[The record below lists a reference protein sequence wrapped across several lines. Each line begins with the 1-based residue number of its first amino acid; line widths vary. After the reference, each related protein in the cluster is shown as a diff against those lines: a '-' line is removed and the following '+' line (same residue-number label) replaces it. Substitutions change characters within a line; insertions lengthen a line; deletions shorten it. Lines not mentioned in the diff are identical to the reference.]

1 MYRIPSTLNGDLD
14 YTQSLIDQFKTG
26 EIQAGQLKSNRVPMG
41 IYEQR
46 KNQHYMLRLRCA
58 GGLVTP
64 EQLAKIA
71 FVGHQLSTSHLH
83 VTTRQEIQIHNVDIE
98 DAIPAL
104 KKLEKV
110 GISSAGGGGN
120 TVRNMMVDDR
130 SGLTADEEF
139 DVYPYVEEL
148 TSRLIAEKDSFT
160 MPRKYKVAIDTSV
173 ATANYSYIADL
184 GLQAR
189 IKDGQRGFRVLIAG
203 SAASNAHTGWEVFD
217 FLPEKDLYRA
227 AKALKNWFHK
237 YGNRRNRHKARMRYV
252 FYKYGTEEAK
262 RLYLEE
268 FEELKKDGS
277 IDFEASALP
286 LEHHKPSF
294 SPLGEKEVK
303 SEERRVKNSNPL
315 GVPADL
321 QSDGK
326 QGTSKNE
333 IIDVEAFETW
343 KRRYAH
349 KQTNAEGLKENLWYA
364 YIPLRHGNNSTDFFA
379 EVAEY
384 LGNYGNDVIRFT
396 KKEQIQVRN
405 IPEEYLTNIYA
416 FFKKLGVYQIDYP
429 VVVTNLTCCT
439 GADTCRLGICLPKG
453 AIDGIAKQLLDS
465 DLNLDAIPDFELRM
479 NGCTNICALATWG
492 DLGFSGRVGR
502 VGDDPYPA
510 YTIWLP
516 VKGKHEIDLQQG
528 YIAAKKIPAFVEDYL
543 RDVIAEQANYA
554 DYYEYVAKRGVN
566 IVKDLIA
573 KYKEVAP
580 YSEKPDTF
588 FDFGDDEKF
597 SLIKYGK
604 AECSAG
610 LFDIIE
616 IDQDTIR
623 EKRKEVEQLLENTPQ
638 GVPADLQ
645 SAGKQAI
652 SGGSK
657 VPADLK
663 SDGKQGTSKIE
674 KLLHDIVFSEN
685 RMLLVTR
692 GLDPRTDEDVYQG
705 FEKEFIAAGIIPQK
719 FKVLTEKARNNESLI
734 SEKPLI
740 DELADLLNDLYQN
753 MDDSLQ
759 FKLPAAQS
767 PTDNTDNTDSKEK
780 SAESA
785 KSARPKNGSEKEEK
799 SVSSVKSVGQKTG
812 SEKEEKSVSSV
823 KSVGQKNTSEKE
835 QKSVSSVKSARQK
848 NTSEKE
854 QKSSA
859 GEPEAISPDVK
870 KDFRGVMCP
879 MNFVKTKIALTPMQS
894 GQILE
899 ILLDDGAPIE
909 NVPGSVKNE
918 GHTILSTEKVE
929 NYWKVLIKKK

>member
-14 YTQSLIDQFKTG
+14 YTQSLIDQFKAG

-277 IDFEASALP
+277 IDFEAPALP
-286 LEHHKPSF
+286 LEHHKPNF
-294 SPLGEKEVK
+294 
-303 SEERRVKNSNPL
+303 
-315 GVPADL
+315 PALKAPTD
-321 QSDGK
+321 
-326 QGTSKNE
+326 
-333 IIDVEAFETW
+333 FETW

-453 AIDGIAKQLLDS
+453 AIDGIAKQLLNS

-510 YTIWLP
+510 YTVWLP
-516 VKGKHEIDLQQG
+516 TKGKHEIDLQQG

-566 IVKDLIA
+566 IVKELIA
-573 KYKEVAP
+573 KYKEIAP
-580 YSEKPDTF
+580 YSEEPDTF

-623 EKRKEVEQLLENTPQ
+623 EKRKEVEQLLSE
-638 GVPADLQ
+638 
-645 SAGKQAI
+645 GKQDTA
-652 SGGSK
+652 
-657 VPADLK
+657 
-663 SDGKQGTSKIE
+663 KIE

-692 GLDPRTDEDVYQG
+692 GLDPRTDDDVYNG

-719 FKVLTEKARNNESLI
+719 FKILTNKARSNESLI
-734 SEKPLI
+734 AEKPLI

-759 FKLPAAQS
+759 FKLPAVQS
-767 PTDNTDNTDSKEK
+767 PTDNTDSKGK
-780 SAESA
+780 SAESN
-785 KSARPKNGSEKEEK
+785 SKEEK
-799 SVSSVKSVGQKTG
+799 SAGQKNR
-812 SEKEEKSVSSV
+812 SEKED
-823 KSVGQKNTSEKE
+823 
-835 QKSVSSVKSARQK
+835 KSVSSVKSAGQK
-848 NTSEKE
+848 NTNENE

-859 GEPEAISPDVK
+859 GEPGATSPDVK

>member
-14 YTQSLIDQFKTG
+14 YTQSLIDQFKAG
-26 EIQAGQLKSNRVPMG
+26 KIQAGQLKSNRVPMG

-130 SGLTADEEF
+130 SGLTSDEEF

-173 ATANYSYIADL
+173 ETANYSYIADL

-217 FLPEKDLYRA
+217 FLPEVDLYRA

-252 FYKYGTEEAK
+252 FYKYGSEEAK

-268 FEELKKDGS
+268 FESLKKDGS
-277 IDFEASALP
+277 MDFYAPALP
-286 LEHHKPSF
+286 LEHHKPAF
-294 SPLGEKEVK
+294 APLTEVK
-303 SEERRVKNSNPL
+303 SEERRVKNSNVEEDFL
-315 GVPADL
+315 
-321 QSDGK
+321 
-326 QGTSKNE
+326 
-333 IIDVEAFETW
+333 DVEAFNIW
-343 KRRYAH
+343 KQRYAH

-364 YIPLRHGNNSTDFFA
+364 YIPLKHGNNSTDFFA

-405 IPEEYLTNIYA
+405 IPEEYLPNIYA
-416 FFKKLGVYQIDYP
+416 FFKKLGIYQVDYP

-453 AIDGIAKQLLDS
+453 AIDGIAKQLLAS

-510 YTIWLP
+510 YTVWLP
-516 VKGKHEIDLQQG
+516 AKGKHEIDLQQG
-528 YIAAKKIPAFVEDYL
+528 YIAAKKVPAFVEDYL

-554 DYYEYVAKRGVN
+554 DYYDYVAKRGVN
-566 IVKDLIA
+566 TVKELLA

-580 YSEKPDTF
+580 FSEEPDTF
-588 FDFGDDEKF
+588 YDFGDDEKF

-623 EKRKEVEQLLENTPQ
+623 EKRAEVDKLLAESSHT
-638 GVPADLQ
+638 DLTDLTD
-645 SAGKQAI
+645 
-652 SGGSK
+652 GSDEK
-657 VPADLK
+657 A
-663 SDGKQGTSKIE
+663 KIE

-692 GLDPRTDEDVYQG
+692 GLDPRTDDDVYNG
-705 FEKEFIAAGIIPQK
+705 FEKEFIVAGIIPQK
-719 FKVLTEKARNNESLI
+719 FKVLTDKARNNESLL
-734 SEKPLI
+734 SEKALI
-740 DELADLLNDLYQN
+740 DELAELLNELYKN

-759 FKLPAAQS
+759 FKLPS
-767 PTDNTDNTDSKEK
+767 ETSHTDSTDLTDKKEHLNTN
-780 SAESA
+780 SS
-785 KSARPKNGSEKEEK
+785 NITNSEDSKKE
-799 SVSSVKSVGQKTG
+799 T
-812 SEKEEKSVSSV
+812 
-823 KSVGQKNTSEKE
+823 E
-835 QKSVSSVKSARQK
+835 QSDDASDGIQ
-848 NTSEKE
+848 
-854 QKSSA
+854 
-859 GEPEAISPDVK
+859 PDVK

-879 MNFVKTKIALTPMQS
+879 MNFVKTKIALTPMKS

-918 GHTILSTEKVE
+918 GHTVLSTEKVE
-929 NYWKVLIKKK
+929 NYWKVLIRKK

>member
-14 YTQSLIDQFKTG
+14 YTQSLIDQFKAG

-277 IDFEASALP
+277 IDFEAPALP
-286 LEHHKPSF
+286 LEHHKPNF
-294 SPLGEKEVK
+294 PPLKA
-303 SEERRVKNSNPL
+303 PT
-315 GVPADL
+315 D
-321 QSDGK
+321 
-326 QGTSKNE
+326 
-333 IIDVEAFETW
+333 FETW

-453 AIDGIAKQLLDS
+453 AIDGIAKQLLNS
-465 DLNLDAIPDFELRM
+465 NLNLDAIPDFELRM

-554 DYYEYVAKRGVN
+554 DYYDYVAKRGVN

-580 YSEKPDTF
+580 YSEEPDTF

-623 EKRKEVEQLLENTPQ
+623 EKRKEVEQLL
-638 GVPADLQ
+638 
-645 SAGKQAI
+645 
-652 SGGSK
+652 
-657 VPADLK
+657 
-663 SDGKQGTSKIE
+663 SDGKQNTGKIE

-692 GLDPRTDEDVYQG
+692 GLDPRTDEDVYNG

-719 FKVLTEKARNNESLI
+719 FKILTDKARNNESLI
-734 SEKPLI
+734 AEKPLI
-740 DELADLLNDLYQN
+740 DELAQLLNDLYQN

-759 FKLPAAQS
+759 FKLPSDNSQ
-767 PTDNTDNTDSKEK
+767 TDAKDSKEK
-780 SAESA
+780 DNQ
-785 KSARPKNGSEKEEK
+785 KEK
-799 SVSSVKSVGQKTG
+799 SVESVKSVCV
-812 SEKEEKSVSSV
+812 SKS
-823 KSVGQKNTSEKE
+823 KNAND
-835 QKSVSSVKSARQK
+835 KSAES
-848 NTSEKE
+848 T
-854 QKSSA
+854 
-859 GEPEAISPDVK
+859 AISPDVK

-929 NYWKVLIKKK
+929 NYRKVLIKKK

>member
-14 YTQSLIDQFKTG
+14 YTQSLIDQFKAG

-277 IDFEASALP
+277 IDFEAPALP

-294 SPLGEKEVK
+294 SPLSEKEVK
-303 SEERRVKNSNPL
+303 SEEQRVKNS
-315 GVPADL
+315 
-321 QSDGK
+321 SDFFD
-326 QGTSKNE
+326 S
-333 IIDVEAFETW
+333 EAFETW

-453 AIDGIAKQLLDS
+453 AIDGIAKQLLNS
-465 DLNLDAIPDFELRM
+465 NLNLDAIPDFELRM

-573 KYKEVAP
+573 KYKEIAP
-580 YSEKPDTF
+580 YSEEPDTF

-623 EKRKEVEQLLENTPQ
+623 EKRKEVEQLLGNIPQ

-645 SAGKQAI
+645 S
-652 SGGSK
+652 
-657 VPADLK
+657 
-663 SDGKQGTSKIE
+663 DGKQETSKIE

-692 GLDPRTDEDVYQG
+692 GLDPRTDDDVYNG

-719 FKVLTEKARNNESLI
+719 FKVLTDKARNNESLI
-734 SEKPLI
+734 AEKLLI

-759 FKLPAAQS
+759 FKLPAVQS
-767 PTDNTDNTDSKEK
+767 PTDFTDNTDSKEK
-780 SAESA
+780 SAGQKNRSEDED
-785 KSARPKNGSEKEEK
+785 KSVSSVKSVGQRNRSENEDK
-799 SVSSVKSVGQKTG
+799 SVSSVKSVGQKNTN
-812 SEKEEKSVSSV
+812 ENEEKSVSSV
-823 KSVGQKNTSEKE
+823 KSVGQKNGSENEEKE
-835 QKSVSSVKSARQK
+835 SA
-848 NTSEKE
+848 
-854 QKSSA
+854 
-859 GEPEAISPDVK
+859 AISPDVK

>member
-14 YTQSLIDQFKTG
+14 YTQSLIDQFKAG

-64 EQLAKIA
+64 KQLAKIA

-277 IDFEASALP
+277 IDFEAPALP
-286 LEHHKPSF
+286 LEHHKPNF
-294 SPLGEKEVK
+294 PPLKA
-303 SEERRVKNSNPL
+303 PT
-315 GVPADL
+315 D
-321 QSDGK
+321 
-326 QGTSKNE
+326 
-333 IIDVEAFETW
+333 FETW

-453 AIDGIAKQLLDS
+453 AIDGIAKQLLNS

-566 IVKDLIA
+566 IVKELIA

-580 YSEKPDTF
+580 YSEEPDTF

-623 EKRKEVEQLLENTPQ
+623 EKRKEVELLMGNTPQ

-645 SAGKQAI
+645 SDGKQA
-652 SGGSK
+652 
-657 VPADLK
+657 
-663 SDGKQGTSKIE
+663 TSKIE

-692 GLDPRTDEDVYQG
+692 GLDPRTDEDVYNG

-719 FKVLTEKARNNESLI
+719 FKVLTDKARNNESLI
-734 SEKPLI
+734 EQKPLI

-759 FKLPAAQS
+759 FKLPA
-767 PTDNTDNTDSKEK
+767 EK
-780 SAESA
+780 TPVEQVA
-785 KSARPKNGSEKEEK
+785 EEK
-799 SVSSVKSVGQKTG
+799 NA
-812 SEKEEKSVSSV
+812 EEKAPTEQVSE
-823 KSVGQKNTSEKE
+823 EKAPAE
-835 QKSVSSVKSARQK
+835 KASAAEE
-848 NTSEKE
+848 TET
-854 QKSSA
+854 
-859 GEPEAISPDVK
+859 IVPDVK
-870 KDFRGVMCP
+870 KDFRSVMCP

>member
-14 YTQSLIDQFKTG
+14 YTQSLIDQFKAG

-130 SGLTADEEF
+130 SGLTANEEF

-189 IKDGQRGFRVLIAG
+189 IKDGQRGFRMLIAG
-203 SAASNAHTGWEVFD
+203 SAATNAHTGWEVFD

-277 IDFEASALP
+277 IDFEAPALP
-286 LEHHKPSF
+286 LEHHKPNF
-294 SPLGEKEVK
+294 
-303 SEERRVKNSNPL
+303 
-315 GVPADL
+315 PALKAPTD
-321 QSDGK
+321 
-326 QGTSKNE
+326 
-333 IIDVEAFETW
+333 FETW

-453 AIDGIAKQLLDS
+453 AIDGIAKQLLSS

-510 YTIWLP
+510 YTVWLP

-543 RDVIAEQANYA
+543 RDVIAEQTNYV

-573 KYKEVAP
+573 KYKEIAS
-580 YSEKPDTF
+580 YSEEPDTF

-623 EKRKEVEQLLENTPQ
+623 EKRKEVEQLE
-638 GVPADLQ
+638 D
-645 SAGKQAI
+645 
-652 SGGSK
+652 
-657 VPADLK
+657 
-663 SDGKQGTSKIE
+663 TSKIE

-692 GLDPRTDEDVYQG
+692 GLDPRTDEDVYNG

-719 FKVLTEKARNNESLI
+719 FKVLTDKVRNNESLI
-734 SEKPLI
+734 EQKPLI

-759 FKLPAAQS
+759 FKLPA
-767 PTDNTDNTDSKEK
+767 EK
-780 SAESA
+780 TPVEQVA
-785 KSARPKNGSEKEEK
+785 EEK
-799 SVSSVKSVGQKTG
+799 TA
-812 SEKEEKSVSSV
+812 EEKTPAEQVSE
-823 KSVGQKNTSEKE
+823 EKAPAE
-835 QKSVSSVKSARQK
+835 KASAAEE
-848 NTSEKE
+848 TET
-854 QKSSA
+854 
-859 GEPEAISPDVK
+859 IVPDVK

>member
-1 MYRIPSTLNGDLD
+1 MYRIPSTLDGDLD
-14 YTQSLIDQFKTG
+14 YTQSLIDQFKAG

-58 GGLVTP
+58 GGLITP

-83 VTTRQEIQIHNVDIE
+83 VTTRQEIQIHNVDLQ
-98 DAIPAL
+98 DAVPAL

-173 ATANYSYIADL
+173 ETANFSYIADL

-189 IKDGQRGFRVLIAG
+189 IKDGKRGFRVLIAG

-217 FLPEKDLYRA
+217 FLPEVDLYRA

-252 FYKYGTEEAK
+252 FYKYGSEEAK

-268 FEELKKDGS
+268 FEVLKKDGS
-277 IDFEASALP
+277 IDFYAPQLP

-294 SPLGEKEVK
+294 EPVAPHSSLFQKW
-303 SEERRVKNSNPL
+303 
-315 GVPADL
+315 
-321 QSDGK
+321 K
-326 QGTSKNE
+326 Q
-333 IIDVEAFETW
+333 
-343 KRRYAH
+343 RYAH
-349 KQTNAEGLKENLWYA
+349 KQTNQEGLKENLWYA
-364 YIPLRHGNNSTDFFA
+364 YIPLKHGNNSTDFFA

-384 LGNYGNDVIRFT
+384 MANYGNDVIRFT

-405 IPEEYLTNIYA
+405 IPEEYLPNIYQE
-416 FFKKLGVYQIDYP
+416 FKKLGVYQVDYP

-453 AIDGIAKQLLDS
+453 AIDAIAKRLLQS
-465 DLNLDAIPDFELRM
+465 DLNLDAIPELEIRM
-479 NGCTNICALATWG
+479 NGCTNICAVATWA

-510 YTIWLP
+510 YTVWLP
-516 VKGKHEIDLQQG
+516 VKGKHELDLQQG
-528 YIAAKKIPAFVEDYL
+528 YIAAKKIPEFIEDYL
-543 RDVIAEQANYA
+543 RDVIAEQSNYA
-554 DYYEYVAKRGVN
+554 DYYNYVAKRGVET
-566 IVKDLIA
+566 VKELLT
-573 KYKEVAP
+573 KYKELPA
-580 YSEKPDTF
+580 YTENPDTF
-588 FDFGDDEKF
+588 YDWGDDEKF

-623 EKRKEVEQLLENTPQ
+623 EKRKEVDTLLGKAQIETDASHTKVSEADASQAFGRLDSEEQNK
-638 GVPADLQ
+638 A
-645 SAGKQAI
+645 
-652 SGGSK
+652 
-657 VPADLK
+657 
-663 SDGKQGTSKIE
+663 E

-692 GLDPRTDEDVYQG
+692 GLDPRTDDDVYNG
-705 FEKEFIAAGIIPQK
+705 FEKEFIEAGIIPQK
-719 FKVLTEKARNNESLI
+719 FKVLTGKARKNESLI
-734 SEKPLI
+734 SEKALI

-759 FKLPAAQS
+759 FKVPAKMAH
-767 PTDNTDNTDSKEK
+767 TDSADN
-780 SAESA
+780 AELSSNEQGTSA
-785 KSARPKNGSEKEEK
+785 KSACDS
-799 SVSSVKSVGQKTG
+799 
-812 SEKEEKSVSSV
+812 
-823 KSVGQKNTSEKE
+823 
-835 QKSVSSVKSARQK
+835 
-848 NTSEKE
+848 
-854 QKSSA
+854 SSA
-859 GEPEAISPDVK
+859 SESPEPDVK

-879 MNFVKTKIALTPMQS
+879 MNFVKTKIALTPMKS
-894 GQILE
+894 GQLLE
-899 ILLDDGAPIE
+899 ILLDEGAPIE

-918 GHTILSTEKVE
+918 GHTVVSTEKVE
-929 NYWKVLIKKK
+929 DYWKVLIRKK

>member
-14 YTQSLIDQFKTG
+14 YTQSLIDQFKAG

-203 SAASNAHTGWEVFD
+203 SAASNAHTGWKVFD

-277 IDFEASALP
+277 IDFEAPALP
-286 LEHHKPSF
+286 LEHHKPNF
-294 SPLGEKEVK
+294 
-303 SEERRVKNSNPL
+303 
-315 GVPADL
+315 PALNAPTD
-321 QSDGK
+321 
-326 QGTSKNE
+326 
-333 IIDVEAFETW
+333 FETW

-453 AIDGIAKQLLDS
+453 AIDGIAKQLLNS

-543 RDVIAEQANYA
+543 SDVIAEQANYA
-554 DYYEYVAKRGVN
+554 DYYDYVAKRGVN
-566 IVKDLIA
+566 IVKELIA

-580 YSEKPDTF
+580 YSEEPDTF

-623 EKRKEVEQLLENTPQ
+623 EKRKEVELLMGNTPQ

-645 SAGKQAI
+645 SDGKQA
-652 SGGSK
+652 
-657 VPADLK
+657 
-663 SDGKQGTSKIE
+663 TSKIE

-692 GLDPRTDEDVYQG
+692 GLDPRTDEDVYNG

-719 FKVLTEKARNNESLI
+719 FKVLTDKARNNESLI
-734 SEKPLI
+734 EQKPLI

-759 FKLPAAQS
+759 FKLTA
-767 PTDNTDNTDSKEK
+767 EK
-780 SAESA
+780 TPVEQVA
-785 KSARPKNGSEKEEK
+785 EEK
-799 SVSSVKSVGQKTG
+799 AA
-812 SEKEEKSVSSV
+812 EEKAPAEQVSE
-823 KSVGQKNTSEKE
+823 EKAPAE
-835 QKSVSSVKSARQK
+835 KASAAEE
-848 NTSEKE
+848 TET
-854 QKSSA
+854 
-859 GEPEAISPDVK
+859 IVPDVK

>member
-14 YTQSLIDQFKTG
+14 YTQSLIDQFKAG

-268 FEELKKDGS
+268 FEKLKKDGS
-277 IDFEASALP
+277 IDFKAPALP
-286 LEHHKPSF
+286 LEHHKPNF
-294 SPLGEKEVK
+294 PPLKA
-303 SEERRVKNSNPL
+303 PT
-315 GVPADL
+315 D
-321 QSDGK
+321 
-326 QGTSKNE
+326 
-333 IIDVEAFETW
+333 FETW

-453 AIDGIAKQLLDS
+453 AIDGIAKQLLNS

-543 RDVIAEQANYA
+543 RDVIAEQVNYA
-554 DYYEYVAKRGVN
+554 DYYDYVAKRGVN
-566 IVKDLIA
+566 IVKELIA

-580 YSEKPDTF
+580 YSEEPDTF

-623 EKRKEVEQLLENTPQ
+623 EKRKEVELLMRNTPQ

-645 SAGKQAI
+645 SDGKQAI
-652 SGGSK
+652 
-657 VPADLK
+657 
-663 SDGKQGTSKIE
+663 SKIE

-692 GLDPRTDEDVYQG
+692 GLDPRTDEDVYNG

-719 FKVLTEKARNNESLI
+719 FKVLTDKARNNESLI
-734 SEKPLI
+734 EQKPLI

-759 FKLPAAQS
+759 FKLPA
-767 PTDNTDNTDSKEK
+767 EK
-780 SAESA
+780 TPVEQIA
-785 KSARPKNGSEKEEK
+785 EEK
-799 SVSSVKSVGQKTG
+799 APA
-812 SEKEEKSVSSV
+812 EKASAAEETETIV
-823 KSVGQKNTSEKE
+823 
-835 QKSVSSVKSARQK
+835 
-848 NTSEKE
+848 
-854 QKSSA
+854 
-859 GEPEAISPDVK
+859 PDVK

>member
-227 AKALKNWFHK
+227 AKALRNWFHK

-277 IDFEASALP
+277 IDFEAPALP

-294 SPLGEKEVK
+294 SPLSEKEVK
-303 SEERRVKNSNPL
+303 SEERRVKNS
-315 GVPADL
+315 
-321 QSDGK
+321 SDCF
-326 QGTSKNE
+326 
-333 IIDVEAFETW
+333 DAEAFETW

-554 DYYEYVAKRGVN
+554 DYYDYVAKRGVN

-573 KYKEVAP
+573 KYKEIAP
-580 YSEKPDTF
+580 YSEEPDTF

-623 EKRKEVEQLLENTPQ
+623 EKRKEVELLMGNTPQ

-645 SAGKQAI
+645 S
-652 SGGSK
+652 
-657 VPADLK
+657 
-663 SDGKQGTSKIE
+663 DGKQETSKIE

-692 GLDPRTDEDVYQG
+692 GLDPRTDEDVYNG

-719 FKVLTEKARNNESLI
+719 FKVLTDKARNNESLI
-734 SEKPLI
+734 AEKPLI

-759 FKLPAAQS
+759 FKLPAVQC
-767 PTDNTDNTDSKEK
+767 PTDFTDNTDSKEK
-780 SAESA
+780 SAGQKNRSEDED
-785 KSARPKNGSEKEEK
+785 KSVSSVKSVGQRNRSENEEK
-799 SVSSVKSVGQKTG
+799 SVSSVKSVGQK
-812 SEKEEKSVSSV
+812 S
-823 KSVGQKNTSEKE
+823 TSE
-835 QKSVSSVKSARQK
+835 
-848 NTSEKE
+848 NE

>member
-14 YTQSLIDQFKTG
+14 YTQSLIDQFKAG

-268 FEELKKDGS
+268 FKELKKDGS
-277 IDFEASALP
+277 IDFEAPALP
-286 LEHHKPSF
+286 LEHHKPNF
-294 SPLGEKEVK
+294 PPLKA
-303 SEERRVKNSNPL
+303 PT
-315 GVPADL
+315 D
-321 QSDGK
+321 
-326 QGTSKNE
+326 
-333 IIDVEAFETW
+333 FETW

-453 AIDGIAKQLLDS
+453 AIDGIAKQLLNS
-465 DLNLDAIPDFELRM
+465 NLNLDAIPDFELRM

-554 DYYEYVAKRGVN
+554 DYYDYVAKRGVN

-580 YSEKPDTF
+580 YSEEPDTF

-623 EKRKEVEQLLENTPQ
+623 EKRKEVELLMKNIPQ
-638 GVPADLQ
+638 GVSADLQ
-645 SAGKQAI
+645 ADGKQA
-652 SGGSK
+652 
-657 VPADLK
+657 
-663 SDGKQGTSKIE
+663 TSKIE

-692 GLDPRTDEDVYQG
+692 GLDPRTDEDVYNG

-719 FKVLTEKARNNESLI
+719 FKILTDKARNNESLI
-734 SEKPLI
+734 EQKPLI

-759 FKLPAAQS
+759 FKLPA
-767 PTDNTDNTDSKEK
+767 EK
-780 SAESA
+780 TPVEQVA
-785 KSARPKNGSEKEEK
+785 EEK
-799 SVSSVKSVGQKTG
+799 TA
-812 SEKEEKSVSSV
+812 EEKAPAEQVSE
-823 KSVGQKNTSEKE
+823 EKAPAE
-835 QKSVSSVKSARQK
+835 KASAAEE
-848 NTSEKE
+848 TETI
-854 QKSSA
+854 A
-859 GEPEAISPDVK
+859 PDVK

>member
-14 YTQSLIDQFKTG
+14 YTQSLIDQFKAG

-104 KKLEKV
+104 KKLGKV

-277 IDFEASALP
+277 IDFEAPALP
-286 LEHHKPSF
+286 LEHHKPNF
-294 SPLGEKEVK
+294 
-303 SEERRVKNSNPL
+303 
-315 GVPADL
+315 PALKAPTD
-321 QSDGK
+321 
-326 QGTSKNE
+326 
-333 IIDVEAFETW
+333 FETW

-349 KQTNAEGLKENLWYA
+349 KQTNAEGLKEDLWYA

-453 AIDGIAKQLLDS
+453 AIDGIAKQLLNS

-554 DYYEYVAKRGVN
+554 DYYDYVAKRGVN
-566 IVKDLIA
+566 IVKELIA

-580 YSEKPDTF
+580 YSEEPDTF

-623 EKRKEVEQLLENTPQ
+623 EKRKEVELLMGNIPQ
-638 GVPADLQ
+638 GVTADLQ
-645 SAGKQAI
+645 SDGKQA
-652 SGGSK
+652 
-657 VPADLK
+657 
-663 SDGKQGTSKIE
+663 TSKIE

-692 GLDPRTDEDVYQG
+692 GLDPRTDEDVYNG

-719 FKVLTEKARNNESLI
+719 FKVLTDKARNNESLI
-734 SEKPLI
+734 EQKPLI

-759 FKLPAAQS
+759 FKLPA
-767 PTDNTDNTDSKEK
+767 EK
-780 SAESA
+780 TPVEQVA
-785 KSARPKNGSEKEEK
+785 EEK
-799 SVSSVKSVGQKTG
+799 NA
-812 SEKEEKSVSSV
+812 EEKAPAEQVSE
-823 KSVGQKNTSEKE
+823 EKAPAE
-835 QKSVSSVKSARQK
+835 KASAAEE
-848 NTSEKE
+848 TET
-854 QKSSA
+854 
-859 GEPEAISPDVK
+859 IVPDVK

>member
-14 YTQSLIDQFKTG
+14 YTQSLIDQFKAG

-83 VTTRQEIQIHNVDIE
+83 ITTRQEIQIHNVDIE

-277 IDFEASALP
+277 IDFEAPALP
-286 LEHHKPSF
+286 LEHHKPNF
-294 SPLGEKEVK
+294 PPLKA
-303 SEERRVKNSNPL
+303 PT
-315 GVPADL
+315 D
-321 QSDGK
+321 
-326 QGTSKNE
+326 
-333 IIDVEAFETW
+333 FETW

-429 VVVTNLTCCT
+429 VVTNLTCCT

-453 AIDGIAKQLLDS
+453 AIDGIAKQLLNS
-465 DLNLDAIPDFELRM
+465 NLNLDAIPDFELRM

-554 DYYEYVAKRGVN
+554 DYYDYVAKRGVN
-566 IVKDLIA
+566 IVKELIA

-580 YSEKPDTF
+580 YSEEPDTF

-623 EKRKEVEQLLENTPQ
+623 EKRKEVELLMGNTPQ

-645 SAGKQAI
+645 SDGKQA
-652 SGGSK
+652 
-657 VPADLK
+657 
-663 SDGKQGTSKIE
+663 TSKIE

-692 GLDPRTDEDVYQG
+692 GLDPRTDEDVYNG

-719 FKVLTEKARNNESLI
+719 FKVLTDKARNNESLI
-734 SEKPLI
+734 EQKPLI

-759 FKLPAAQS
+759 FKLPA
-767 PTDNTDNTDSKEK
+767 EK
-780 SAESA
+780 TPVEQIA
-785 KSARPKNGSEKEEK
+785 EEK
-799 SVSSVKSVGQKTG
+799 AA
-812 SEKEEKSVSSV
+812 EEKAPAEQVSE
-823 KSVGQKNTSEKE
+823 EKAPAE
-835 QKSVSSVKSARQK
+835 KASAAEE
-848 NTSEKE
+848 TET
-854 QKSSA
+854 
-859 GEPEAISPDVK
+859 IVPDVK

>member
-14 YTQSLIDQFKTG
+14 YTQSLIDQFKAG

-277 IDFEASALP
+277 IDFKAPALP
-286 LEHHKPSF
+286 LEHHKPNF
-294 SPLGEKEVK
+294 PPLKA
-303 SEERRVKNSNPL
+303 PT
-315 GVPADL
+315 D
-321 QSDGK
+321 
-326 QGTSKNE
+326 
-333 IIDVEAFETW
+333 FETW

-453 AIDGIAKQLLDS
+453 AIDGIAKQLLNS
-465 DLNLDAIPDFELRM
+465 NLNLDAIPDFELRM

-554 DYYEYVAKRGVN
+554 DYYDYVAKRGVN
-566 IVKDLIA
+566 IVKELIA

-580 YSEKPDTF
+580 YSEEPDTF

-623 EKRKEVEQLLENTPQ
+623 EKRKEVELLMGNTPQ

-645 SAGKQAI
+645 SDGKQAI
-652 SGGSK
+652 
-657 VPADLK
+657 
-663 SDGKQGTSKIE
+663 SKIE

-692 GLDPRTDEDVYQG
+692 GLDPRTDEDVYNG

-719 FKVLTEKARNNESLI
+719 FKVLTDKARNNESLI
-734 SEKPLI
+734 EQKPLI

-759 FKLPAAQS
+759 FKLTA
-767 PTDNTDNTDSKEK
+767 EK
-780 SAESA
+780 TPVEQVA
-785 KSARPKNGSEKEEK
+785 EEK
-799 SVSSVKSVGQKTG
+799 NA
-812 SEKEEKSVSSV
+812 EEKAPTEQVSE
-823 KSVGQKNTSEKE
+823 EKAPAE
-835 QKSVSSVKSARQK
+835 KASAAEE
-848 NTSEKE
+848 TET
-854 QKSSA
+854 
-859 GEPEAISPDVK
+859 IVPDVK
-870 KDFRGVMCP
+870 KDFRSVMCP

>member
-14 YTQSLIDQFKTG
+14 YTQSLIDQFKAG

-217 FLPEKDLYRA
+217 FLPEKALYRA

-277 IDFEASALP
+277 IDFEAPALP
-286 LEHHKPSF
+286 LEHHKPNF
-294 SPLGEKEVK
+294 PPLKA
-303 SEERRVKNSNPL
+303 PT
-315 GVPADL
+315 D
-321 QSDGK
+321 
-326 QGTSKNE
+326 
-333 IIDVEAFETW
+333 FETW

-453 AIDGIAKQLLDS
+453 AIDGIAKQLLNS
-465 DLNLDAIPDFELRM
+465 NLNLDAIPDFELRM

-543 RDVIAEQANYA
+543 RDVIAEQTNYA
-554 DYYEYVAKRGVN
+554 DYYDYVAKRGVN
-566 IVKDLIA
+566 IVKELIA

-580 YSEKPDTF
+580 YSEEPDTF

-623 EKRKEVEQLLENTPQ
+623 EKRKEVEQLL
-638 GVPADLQ
+638 
-645 SAGKQAI
+645 
-652 SGGSK
+652 
-657 VPADLK
+657 
-663 SDGKQGTSKIE
+663 SDGKQNTGKIE

-692 GLDPRTDEDVYQG
+692 GLDPRTDEDVYNG

-719 FKVLTEKARNNESLI
+719 FKVLTDKARNNESLI
-734 SEKPLI
+734 AEKPLI

-759 FKLPAAQS
+759 FKLPA
-767 PTDNTDNTDSKEK
+767 EK
-780 SAESA
+780 TPVEQVA
-785 KSARPKNGSEKEEK
+785 EEK
-799 SVSSVKSVGQKTG
+799 NA
-812 SEKEEKSVSSV
+812 EEKAPAEQVSE
-823 KSVGQKNTSEKE
+823 EKAPAE
-835 QKSVSSVKSARQK
+835 KASAAEE
-848 NTSEKE
+848 TET
-854 QKSSA
+854 
-859 GEPEAISPDVK
+859 IVPDVK

>member
-1 MYRIPSTLNGDLD
+1 MYRIPSTLNGDLG
-14 YTQSLIDQFKTG
+14 YTQSLIDLFKAG

-184 GLQAR
+184 GLQAC

-277 IDFEASALP
+277 IDFEAPALP
-286 LEHHKPSF
+286 LEHHKPNF
-294 SPLGEKEVK
+294 
-303 SEERRVKNSNPL
+303 
-315 GVPADL
+315 PALKAPTD
-321 QSDGK
+321 
-326 QGTSKNE
+326 
-333 IIDVEAFETW
+333 FETW

-453 AIDGIAKQLLDS
+453 AIDGIAKQLLNS
-465 DLNLDAIPDFELRM
+465 NLNLDAIPDFELRM

-510 YTIWLP
+510 YTVWLP

-554 DYYEYVAKRGVN
+554 DYYDYVAKRGVN
-566 IVKDLIA
+566 IVKELIA

-580 YSEKPDTF
+580 YSEEPDTF

-623 EKRKEVEQLLENTPQ
+623 EKRKEVEQLLSE
-638 GVPADLQ
+638 
-645 SAGKQAI
+645 GKQDTA
-652 SGGSK
+652 
-657 VPADLK
+657 
-663 SDGKQGTSKIE
+663 KIE

-692 GLDPRTDEDVYQG
+692 GLDPRTDDDVYNG

-719 FKVLTEKARNNESLI
+719 FKVLTDKARNNESLI
-734 SEKPLI
+734 EQKPLI

-759 FKLPAAQS
+759 FKLPAVQS
-767 PTDNTDNTDSKEK
+767 PTDFTDNTDSKGK
-780 SAESA
+780 SA
-785 KSARPKNGSEKEEK
+785 
-799 SVSSVKSVGQKTG
+799 GQKNR
-812 SEKEEKSVSSV
+812 SEDEEKSVSSV
-823 KSVGQKNTSEKE
+823 KSVGQKNTSE
-835 QKSVSSVKSARQK
+835 
-848 NTSEKE
+848 NE

-859 GEPEAISPDVK
+859 GEPEAVSPDVK

>member
-14 YTQSLIDQFKTG
+14 YTQSLIDQFKAG

-64 EQLAKIA
+64 KQLAKIA

-189 IKDGQRGFRVLIAG
+189 IKEGQRGFRVLIAG

-277 IDFEASALP
+277 IDFEAPALP
-286 LEHHKPSF
+286 LEHHKPNF
-294 SPLGEKEVK
+294 PPLKA
-303 SEERRVKNSNPL
+303 PT
-315 GVPADL
+315 D
-321 QSDGK
+321 
-326 QGTSKNE
+326 
-333 IIDVEAFETW
+333 FETW

-349 KQTNAEGLKENLWYA
+349 KQTNTEGLKENLWYA

-384 LGNYGNDVIRFT
+384 LGNYGNNVIRFT

-429 VVVTNLTCCT
+429 VVITNLTCCT

-453 AIDGIAKQLLDS
+453 AIDGIAKQLLNS

-554 DYYEYVAKRGVN
+554 DYYDYVAKRGVN
-566 IVKDLIA
+566 IVKELIA

-580 YSEKPDTF
+580 YSEEPDTF

-623 EKRKEVEQLLENTPQ
+623 EKRKEVELLMGNIPQ
-638 GVPADLQ
+638 GVPTDLQ
-645 SAGKQAI
+645 
-652 SGGSK
+652 
-657 VPADLK
+657 
-663 SDGKQGTSKIE
+663 SDGKQATSKIE

-692 GLDPRTDEDVYQG
+692 GLDPRTDEDVYNG

-719 FKVLTEKARNNESLI
+719 FKVLTDKARNNESLI
-734 SEKPLI
+734 EQKPLI

-759 FKLPAAQS
+759 FKLPA
-767 PTDNTDNTDSKEK
+767 EK
-780 SAESA
+780 TPVEQVA
-785 KSARPKNGSEKEEK
+785 EEK
-799 SVSSVKSVGQKTG
+799 TA
-812 SEKEEKSVSSV
+812 EEKAPAEQVSE
-823 KSVGQKNTSEKE
+823 EKAPAE
-835 QKSVSSVKSARQK
+835 KASAAEE
-848 NTSEKE
+848 TET
-854 QKSSA
+854 
-859 GEPEAISPDVK
+859 IVPDVK

>member
-14 YTQSLIDQFKTG
+14 YTQSLIDQFKAG

-277 IDFEASALP
+277 IDFEAPALP
-286 LEHHKPSF
+286 LEHHKPNF
-294 SPLGEKEVK
+294 PPLKA
-303 SEERRVKNSNPL
+303 PT
-315 GVPADL
+315 D
-321 QSDGK
+321 
-326 QGTSKNE
+326 
-333 IIDVEAFETW
+333 FETW

-384 LGNYGNDVIRFT
+384 LCNYGNDVIRFT

-453 AIDGIAKQLLDS
+453 AIDGIAKQLLNS

-554 DYYEYVAKRGVN
+554 DYYDYVAKRGVN
-566 IVKDLIA
+566 IVKKLIA

-580 YSEKPDTF
+580 YSEEPDTF

-623 EKRKEVEQLLENTPQ
+623 EKRKEVELLMGNTPQ
-638 GVPADLQ
+638 GVTADLQ
-645 SAGKQAI
+645 S
-652 SGGSK
+652 
-657 VPADLK
+657 
-663 SDGKQGTSKIE
+663 DGKQETSKIE

-692 GLDPRTDEDVYQG
+692 GLDPRTDEDVYNG

-719 FKVLTEKARNNESLI
+719 FKVLTDKARNNESLI
-734 SEKPLI
+734 AEKPLI

-759 FKLPAAQS
+759 FKLPAVQS
-767 PTDNTDNTDSKEK
+767 PTDFTDNTDSKEK
-780 SAESA
+780 SAGQ
-785 KSARPKNGSEKEEK
+785 KNRSEDEDK
-799 SVSSVKSVGQKTG
+799 SVSSVKSVGQK
-812 SEKEEKSVSSV
+812 S
-823 KSVGQKNTSEKE
+823 TSE
-835 QKSVSSVKSARQK
+835 
-848 NTSEKE
+848 NE

>member
-14 YTQSLIDQFKTG
+14 YTQSLIDQFKAG

-277 IDFEASALP
+277 IGFEAPALP
-286 LEHHKPSF
+286 LEHHKPNF
-294 SPLGEKEVK
+294 PPLKT
-303 SEERRVKNSNPL
+303 PT
-315 GVPADL
+315 D
-321 QSDGK
+321 
-326 QGTSKNE
+326 
-333 IIDVEAFETW
+333 FETW

-349 KQTNAEGLKENLWYA
+349 KQTNVEGLKENLWYA

-405 IPEEYLTNIYA
+405 IPEEYLTNIYV

-453 AIDGIAKQLLDS
+453 AIDGIAKQLLNS
-465 DLNLDAIPDFELRM
+465 NLNLDAIPDFELRM

-554 DYYEYVAKRGVN
+554 DYYDYVAKRGVN
-566 IVKDLIA
+566 IVKELIA

-580 YSEKPDTF
+580 YSEEPDTF

-623 EKRKEVEQLLENTPQ
+623 EKRKEVELLMKNIPQ
-638 GVPADLQ
+638 GVSADLQ
-645 SAGKQAI
+645 ADGKQA
-652 SGGSK
+652 
-657 VPADLK
+657 
-663 SDGKQGTSKIE
+663 TSKIE

-692 GLDPRTDEDVYQG
+692 GLDPRTDEDVYNG

-719 FKVLTEKARNNESLI
+719 FKILTDKARNNESLI
-734 SEKPLI
+734 EQKPLI

-759 FKLPAAQS
+759 FKLPAVQS
-767 PTDNTDNTDSKEK
+767 PTDFTDNTDSKEK
-780 SAESA
+780 SAGQKNRSEDED
-785 KSARPKNGSEKEEK
+785 KSVSSVKSVGQRNRSENVEK
-799 SVSSVKSVGQKTG
+799 SVSSVKSVGQK
-812 SEKEEKSVSSV
+812 S
-823 KSVGQKNTSEKE
+823 TSE
-835 QKSVSSVKSARQK
+835 
-848 NTSEKE
+848 NE

>member
-14 YTQSLIDQFKTG
+14 YTQSLIDQFKAG

-277 IDFEASALP
+277 IDFEAPALP
-286 LEHHKPSF
+286 LEHHKPNF
-294 SPLGEKEVK
+294 PPLKA
-303 SEERRVKNSNPL
+303 PT
-315 GVPADL
+315 D
-321 QSDGK
+321 
-326 QGTSKNE
+326 
-333 IIDVEAFETW
+333 FETW

-349 KQTNAEGLKENLWYA
+349 KQTNVEGLKENLWYA

-453 AIDGIAKQLLDS
+453 AIDGIAKQLLNS
-465 DLNLDAIPDFELRM
+465 NLNLDAIPDFELRM

-543 RDVIAEQANYA
+543 RDVIAEQANYT

-566 IVKDLIA
+566 IVKNLIA

-580 YSEKPDTF
+580 YSEEPDTF

-623 EKRKEVEQLLENTPQ
+623 EKRKEVELLMGNTPQ

-645 SAGKQAI
+645 S
-652 SGGSK
+652 
-657 VPADLK
+657 
-663 SDGKQGTSKIE
+663 DGKQETSKIE

-692 GLDPRTDEDVYQG
+692 GLDPRTDEDVYNG

-719 FKVLTEKARNNESLI
+719 FKVLTDKARNNESLI
-734 SEKPLI
+734 EQKPLI

-759 FKLPAAQS
+759 FKLPA
-767 PTDNTDNTDSKEK
+767 EK
-780 SAESA
+780 TPVEQVA
-785 KSARPKNGSEKEEK
+785 EEK
-799 SVSSVKSVGQKTG
+799 TA
-812 SEKEEKSVSSV
+812 EEKAPAEQVSE
-823 KSVGQKNTSEKE
+823 EKAPAE
-835 QKSVSSVKSARQK
+835 KASAAEG
-848 NTSEKE
+848 TET
-854 QKSSA
+854 
-859 GEPEAISPDVK
+859 IVPDVK

-918 GHTILSTEKVE
+918 DHTILSTEKVE

>member
-14 YTQSLIDQFKTG
+14 YTQSLIDQFKAG

-189 IKDGQRGFRVLIAG
+189 IKDGERGFRVLIAG
-203 SAASNAHTGWEVFD
+203 SAASNAHTGWEVFN

-252 FYKYGTEEAK
+252 FYKYGTEEVK

-268 FEELKKDGS
+268 FEALKKDDS
-277 IDFEASALP
+277 IDFEAPALP
-286 LEHHKPSF
+286 LEHHKPNF
-294 SPLGEKEVK
+294 
-303 SEERRVKNSNPL
+303 
-315 GVPADL
+315 PALKVWNETPSGFPSDL

-333 IIDVEAFETW
+333 IIDVKAFETW

-453 AIDGIAKQLLDS
+453 AIDGIAKQLLNS
-465 DLNLDAIPDFELRM
+465 NLNLDAIPDFELRM

-510 YTIWLP
+510 YTVWLP

-554 DYYEYVAKRGVN
+554 DYYDYVAKRGVN

-580 YSEKPDTF
+580 YSEEPDTF

-623 EKRKEVEQLLENTPQ
+623 EKRKEVDLLIGNTPQ
-638 GVPADLQ
+638 GVPSDLQ
-645 SAGKQAI
+645 
-652 SGGSK
+652 
-657 VPADLK
+657 

-692 GLDPRTDEDVYQG
+692 GLDPRTDEDVYNG

-719 FKVLTEKARNNESLI
+719 FKVLTDKARNNESLI
-734 SEKPLI
+734 AEKPLI

-759 FKLPAAQS
+759 FKLPAVQS
-767 PTDNTDNTDSKEK
+767 PTDFTDNTDSKEK
-780 SAESA
+780 SAESN
-785 KSARPKNGSEKEEK
+785 SKEEK
-799 SVSSVKSVGQKTG
+799 SVSSVKSVGQKKT
-812 SEKEEKSVSSV
+812 SENEEKSVGSV
-823 KSVGQKNTSEKE
+823 KSVCVSGSE
-835 QKSVSSVKSARQK
+835 
-848 NTSEKE
+848 NE

>member
-14 YTQSLIDQFKTG
+14 YTQSLIDQFKAG

-268 FEELKKDGS
+268 FEKLKKDGS
-277 IDFEASALP
+277 IDFEAPALP
-286 LEHHKPSF
+286 LEHHKPNF
-294 SPLGEKEVK
+294 
-303 SEERRVKNSNPL
+303 
-315 GVPADL
+315 PALKAPTD
-321 QSDGK
+321 
-326 QGTSKNE
+326 
-333 IIDVEAFETW
+333 FETW

-453 AIDGIAKQLLDS
+453 AIDGIAKQLLNS
-465 DLNLDAIPDFELRM
+465 NLNLDAIPDFELRM

-554 DYYEYVAKRGVN
+554 DYYDYVAKRGVN
-566 IVKDLIA
+566 IVKELIA

-580 YSEKPDTF
+580 YSEEPDTF

-623 EKRKEVEQLLENTPQ
+623 EKRKEVELLMGNIPQ
-638 GVPADLQ
+638 GVPTDLQ
-645 SAGKQAI
+645 
-652 SGGSK
+652 
-657 VPADLK
+657 
-663 SDGKQGTSKIE
+663 SDGKQATSKIE

-692 GLDPRTDEDVYQG
+692 GLDPRTDEDVYNG

-719 FKVLTEKARNNESLI
+719 FKVLTDKARNNESLI
-734 SEKPLI
+734 EQKPLI

-759 FKLPAAQS
+759 FKLPA
-767 PTDNTDNTDSKEK
+767 EK
-780 SAESA
+780 TPVEQVA
-785 KSARPKNGSEKEEK
+785 EEK
-799 SVSSVKSVGQKTG
+799 TA
-812 SEKEEKSVSSV
+812 EEKAPAEQVSE
-823 KSVGQKNTSEKE
+823 EKAPAE
-835 QKSVSSVKSARQK
+835 KASAAEE
-848 NTSEKE
+848 TET
-854 QKSSA
+854 
-859 GEPEAISPDVK
+859 IVPDVK

>member
-1 MYRIPSTLNGDLD
+1 MYRIPSTLNGDLE
-14 YTQSLIDQFKTG
+14 YTQSLIDQFKAG

-277 IDFEASALP
+277 IDFEAPALP
-286 LEHHKPSF
+286 LEHHKPNF
-294 SPLGEKEVK
+294 PPLKA
-303 SEERRVKNSNPL
+303 PT
-315 GVPADL
+315 D
-321 QSDGK
+321 
-326 QGTSKNE
+326 
-333 IIDVEAFETW
+333 FETW

-453 AIDGIAKQLLDS
+453 AIDGIAKQLLNS

-554 DYYEYVAKRGVN
+554 DYYDYVAKRGVN
-566 IVKDLIA
+566 IVKELIA

-580 YSEKPDTF
+580 YSEEPDTF

-623 EKRKEVEQLLENTPQ
+623 EKRKEVELLMGNIPQ

-645 SAGKQAI
+645 SDGKQA
-652 SGGSK
+652 
-657 VPADLK
+657 
-663 SDGKQGTSKIE
+663 TSKIE

-692 GLDPRTDEDVYQG
+692 GLDPRTDEDVYNG

-719 FKVLTEKARNNESLI
+719 FKVLTDKARNSASLI
-734 SEKPLI
+734 EQKPLI

-759 FKLPAAQS
+759 FKLPA
-767 PTDNTDNTDSKEK
+767 EK
-780 SAESA
+780 TPAEQVS
-785 KSARPKNGSEKEEK
+785 EEK
-799 SVSSVKSVGQKTG
+799 APAEKT
-812 SEKEEKSVSSV
+812 SAAEETETFV
-823 KSVGQKNTSEKE
+823 
-835 QKSVSSVKSARQK
+835 
-848 NTSEKE
+848 
-854 QKSSA
+854 
-859 GEPEAISPDVK
+859 PDVK

>member
-14 YTQSLIDQFKTG
+14 YTQSLIDQFKAG

-277 IDFEASALP
+277 IDFEAPALP
-286 LEHHKPSF
+286 LEHHKPNF
-294 SPLGEKEVK
+294 PPLKA
-303 SEERRVKNSNPL
+303 PT
-315 GVPADL
+315 D
-321 QSDGK
+321 
-326 QGTSKNE
+326 
-333 IIDVEAFETW
+333 FETW

-453 AIDGIAKQLLDS
+453 AIDGIAKQLLNS
-465 DLNLDAIPDFELRM
+465 NLNLDAIPDFELRM

-528 YIAAKKIPAFVEDYL
+528 YIAAKKIPAFVENYL

-554 DYYEYVAKRGVN
+554 DYYDYVAKRGVN
-566 IVKDLIA
+566 IVKELIA

-580 YSEKPDTF
+580 YSEEPDTF

-623 EKRKEVEQLLENTPQ
+623 EKRKEVELLMGNTPQ

-645 SAGKQAI
+645 SDGKQA
-652 SGGSK
+652 
-657 VPADLK
+657 
-663 SDGKQGTSKIE
+663 TSKIE

-692 GLDPRTDEDVYQG
+692 GLDPRTDEDVYNG

-719 FKVLTEKARNNESLI
+719 FKVLTDKARNNESLI
-734 SEKPLI
+734 EQKPLI

-759 FKLPAAQS
+759 FKLTA
-767 PTDNTDNTDSKEK
+767 EK
-780 SAESA
+780 TPVEQIA
-785 KSARPKNGSEKEEK
+785 EEK
-799 SVSSVKSVGQKTG
+799 AA
-812 SEKEEKSVSSV
+812 EEKAPAEQVSE
-823 KSVGQKNTSEKE
+823 EKAPAE
-835 QKSVSSVKSARQK
+835 KASAAEE
-848 NTSEKE
+848 TET
-854 QKSSA
+854 
-859 GEPEAISPDVK
+859 IVPDVK

-879 MNFVKTKIALTPMQS
+879 MNFVKTKIALTPMLS

>member
-14 YTQSLIDQFKTG
+14 YTQSLIDQFKAG

-277 IDFEASALP
+277 IDFEAPALP

-294 SPLGEKEVK
+294 SPLSEKEVK
-303 SEERRVKNSNPL
+303 SEERRVNNS
-315 GVPADL
+315 
-321 QSDGK
+321 SDFFD
-326 QGTSKNE
+326 S
-333 IIDVEAFETW
+333 EAFETW

-453 AIDGIAKQLLDS
+453 AIDGIAKQLLNS

-580 YSEKPDTF
+580 YSEDPDTF

-623 EKRKEVEQLLENTPQ
+623 EKRKEVELLIGNTPQ
-638 GVPADLQ
+638 GVPAVLQ
-645 SAGKQAI
+645 
-652 SGGSK
+652 
-657 VPADLK
+657 

-692 GLDPRTDEDVYQG
+692 GLDPRTDEDVYNG

-719 FKVLTEKARNNESLI
+719 FKVLTDKARNNESLI

-767 PTDNTDNTDSKEK
+767 PTDFTDNTDSKEK

-785 KSARPKNGSEKEEK
+785 KSARQKNTSENEQK
-799 SVSSVKSVGQKTG
+799 SVSSVKSVGPKTG
-812 SEKEEKSVSSV
+812 SKNAKDKSA
-823 KSVGQKNTSEKE
+823 
-835 QKSVSSVKSARQK
+835 KSARQK
-848 NTSEKE
+848 DTSENE

-859 GEPEAISPDVK
+859 GEPETISPDVK

>member
-14 YTQSLIDQFKTG
+14 YTQSLIDQFKAG

-120 TVRNMMVDDR
+120 TVRNMIVDDR

-189 IKDGQRGFRVLIAG
+189 IKDGQRGFRMLIAG

-277 IDFEASALP
+277 IDFEAPALP
-286 LEHHKPSF
+286 LEHHMPNF
-294 SPLGEKEVK
+294 
-303 SEERRVKNSNPL
+303 
-315 GVPADL
+315 PALKAPTD
-321 QSDGK
+321 
-326 QGTSKNE
+326 
-333 IIDVEAFETW
+333 FETW

-349 KQTNAEGLKENLWYA
+349 KQTNAEDLKENLWYA

-510 YTIWLP
+510 YTVWLP
-516 VKGKHEIDLQQG
+516 TKGKHEIDLQQG

-566 IVKDLIA
+566 IVKELIA
-573 KYKEVAP
+573 KYKEIAP
-580 YSEKPDTF
+580 YSEEPDTF

-623 EKRKEVEQLLENTPQ
+623 EKRKEVEQLE
-638 GVPADLQ
+638 D
-645 SAGKQAI
+645 
-652 SGGSK
+652 
-657 VPADLK
+657 
-663 SDGKQGTSKIE
+663 TSKIE

-692 GLDPRTDEDVYQG
+692 GLDPRTDEDVYNG

-719 FKVLTEKARNNESLI
+719 FKVLTDKARNNESLI

-767 PTDNTDNTDSKEK
+767 PTDFTDNTDSKEK

-785 KSARPKNGSEKEEK
+785 KSAR
-799 SVSSVKSVGQKTG
+799 QKD
-812 SEKEEKSVSSV
+812 
-823 KSVGQKNTSEKE
+823 TSE
-835 QKSVSSVKSARQK
+835 
-848 NTSEKE
+848 NE

-859 GEPEAISPDVK
+859 GEPGATSPDVK

>member
-14 YTQSLIDQFKTG
+14 YTQSLIDQFKAG

-277 IDFEASALP
+277 IDFEAPALP
-286 LEHHKPSF
+286 LEHHKPFF
-294 SPLGEKEVK
+294 SPLDA
-303 SEERRVKNSNPL
+303 PT
-315 GVPADL
+315 D
-321 QSDGK
+321 
-326 QGTSKNE
+326 
-333 IIDVEAFETW
+333 FETW

-453 AIDGIAKQLLDS
+453 AIDGIAKQLLNS
-465 DLNLDAIPDFELRM
+465 NLNLDAIPDFELRM

-554 DYYEYVAKRGVN
+554 DYYDYVAKRGVN
-566 IVKDLIA
+566 IVKKLIA

-580 YSEKPDTF
+580 YSEEPDTF

-623 EKRKEVEQLLENTPQ
+623 EKRKEVEQLLGNIPQ

-645 SAGKQAI
+645 S
-652 SGGSK
+652 
-657 VPADLK
+657 
-663 SDGKQGTSKIE
+663 DGKQETSKIE

-719 FKVLTEKARNNESLI
+719 FKVLTDKARNNESLI
-734 SEKPLI
+734 EQKPLI

-759 FKLPAAQS
+759 FKLPAVQG

-780 SAESA
+780 SA
-785 KSARPKNGSEKEEK
+785 
-799 SVSSVKSVGQKTG
+799 GQKNR
-812 SEKEEKSVSSV
+812 SEDEEKSVSSV
-823 KSVGQKNTSEKE
+823 KSVGQKNTNENE
-835 QKSVSSVKSARQK
+835 EESVSSVKSVGQK
-848 NTSEKE
+848 SRSENE

>member
-14 YTQSLIDQFKTG
+14 YTQSLIDQFKAG

-277 IDFEASALP
+277 IDFEAPALP
-286 LEHHKPSF
+286 LEHHKPNF
-294 SPLGEKEVK
+294 
-303 SEERRVKNSNPL
+303 
-315 GVPADL
+315 PALKAPTD
-321 QSDGK
+321 
-326 QGTSKNE
+326 
-333 IIDVEAFETW
+333 FETW

-453 AIDGIAKQLLDS
+453 AINGIAKQLLNS

-554 DYYEYVAKRGVN
+554 DYYDYVAKRGVN

-580 YSEKPDTF
+580 YSEEPDTF

-623 EKRKEVEQLLENTPQ
+623 EKRKEVEQLL
-638 GVPADLQ
+638 
-645 SAGKQAI
+645 
-652 SGGSK
+652 
-657 VPADLK
+657 
-663 SDGKQGTSKIE
+663 SDGKQNTGKIE

-692 GLDPRTDEDVYQG
+692 GLDPRTDEDVYNG

-719 FKVLTEKARNNESLI
+719 FKVLTDKARNSASLI
-734 SEKPLI
+734 EQKPLI

-759 FKLPAAQS
+759 FKLPA
-767 PTDNTDNTDSKEK
+767 EK
-780 SAESA
+780 TQVEQVA
-785 KSARPKNGSEKEEK
+785 EEK
-799 SVSSVKSVGQKTG
+799 NA
-812 SEKEEKSVSSV
+812 EEKAPAEQVSE
-823 KSVGQKNTSEKE
+823 EKAPAE
-835 QKSVSSVKSARQK
+835 KASAAEE
-848 NTSEKE
+848 TET
-854 QKSSA
+854 
-859 GEPEAISPDVK
+859 IVPDVK

>member
-14 YTQSLIDQFKTG
+14 YTQSLIDQFKAG

-268 FEELKKDGS
+268 FEELKKDSS
-277 IDFEASALP
+277 IDFEAPALP

-294 SPLGEKEVK
+294 SPLSEKEVK
-303 SEERRVKNSNPL
+303 SEERRVNNS
-315 GVPADL
+315 
-321 QSDGK
+321 SDFF
-326 QGTSKNE
+326 
-333 IIDVEAFETW
+333 DAEAFETW

-580 YSEKPDTF
+580 YSEEPDTF

-623 EKRKEVEQLLENTPQ
+623 EKRKEVEQLL
-638 GVPADLQ
+638 
-645 SAGKQAI
+645 
-652 SGGSK
+652 
-657 VPADLK
+657 
-663 SDGKQGTSKIE
+663 SDGKQDTSKIE

-692 GLDPRTDEDVYQG
+692 GLDPRTDEDVYNG

-719 FKVLTEKARNNESLI
+719 FKVLTDKARNNESLI

-767 PTDNTDNTDSKEK
+767 PKDNTDSKEK
-780 SAESA
+780 SASSAESA
-785 KSARPKNGSEKEEK
+785 R
-799 SVSSVKSVGQKTG
+799 QKTG
-812 SEKEEKSVSSV
+812 SE
-823 KSVGQKNTSEKE
+823 N
-835 QKSVSSVKSARQK
+835 
-848 NTSEKE
+848 E

>member
-14 YTQSLIDQFKTG
+14 YTQSLIDQFKAG

-130 SGLTADEEF
+130 SGLTANEEF

-173 ATANYSYIADL
+173 ATANNSYIADL

-277 IDFEASALP
+277 IDFEAPALP
-286 LEHHKPSF
+286 LEHHKPNF
-294 SPLGEKEVK
+294 PPLKA
-303 SEERRVKNSNPL
+303 PT
-315 GVPADL
+315 D
-321 QSDGK
+321 
-326 QGTSKNE
+326 
-333 IIDVEAFETW
+333 FETW

-453 AIDGIAKQLLDS
+453 AIDGIAKQLLNS

-554 DYYEYVAKRGVN
+554 DYYDYVAKRGVN

-580 YSEKPDTF
+580 YSEEPDTF

-623 EKRKEVEQLLENTPQ
+623 EKRKEVELLMGNIPQ

-645 SAGKQAI
+645 S
-652 SGGSK
+652 
-657 VPADLK
+657 
-663 SDGKQGTSKIE
+663 DGKQETSKIE

-692 GLDPRTDEDVYQG
+692 GLDPRTDEDVYNG
-705 FEKEFIAAGIIPQK
+705 FEKEFIAVGIIPQK
-719 FKVLTEKARNNESLI
+719 FKVLTDKARNNESLI
-734 SEKPLI
+734 EQKPLI

-759 FKLPAAQS
+759 FKLPAVQS
-767 PTDNTDNTDSKEK
+767 PTDFTDNTDSKGK
-780 SAESA
+780 SA
-785 KSARPKNGSEKEEK
+785 
-799 SVSSVKSVGQKTG
+799 GQKNR
-812 SEKEEKSVSSV
+812 SEDEEKSVSSV
-823 KSVGQKNTSEKE
+823 KSVGQKNTSE
-835 QKSVSSVKSARQK
+835 
-848 NTSEKE
+848 NE

-859 GEPEAISPDVK
+859 GEPEAVSPDVK

>member
-1 MYRIPSTLNGDLD
+1 MYRIPSTLDGDLD
-14 YTQSLIDQFKTG
+14 YTQSLIDQFKAG

-58 GGLVTP
+58 GGLITP

-83 VTTRQEIQIHNVDIE
+83 VTTRQEIQIHNVDLQ

-120 TVRNMMVDDR
+120 TVRNMIVDDR

-173 ATANYSYIADL
+173 ETANFSYIADL
-184 GLQAR
+184 GLQAC
-189 IKDGQRGFRVLIAG
+189 IKDGKRGFRVLIAG

-217 FLPEKDLYRA
+217 FLPEADLYRA

-252 FYKYGTEEAK
+252 FYTYGSEEAK

-268 FEELKKDGS
+268 FEKLKKDGS
-277 IDFEASALP
+277 IDFHAPTLP
-286 LEHHKPSF
+286 LEYHKPAF
-294 SPLGEKEVK
+294 GAITD
-303 SEERRVKNSNPL
+303 NSD
-315 GVPADL
+315 AFAKW
-321 QSDGK
+321 K
-326 QGTSKNE
+326 Q
-333 IIDVEAFETW
+333 
-343 KRRYAH
+343 RYAH
-349 KQTNAEGLKENLWYA
+349 KQTNSEGLKENLWYA
-364 YIPLRHGNNSTDFFA
+364 YIPLKHGNNSTDFFA
-379 EVAEY
+379 EVAAY
-384 LGNYGNDVIRFT
+384 LANYGNDVIRFT

-405 IPEEYLTNIYA
+405 IPEEYLPNIYQE
-416 FFKKLGVYQIDYP
+416 FKKLGIYQVDYP

-453 AIDGIAKQLLDS
+453 AIDAIAKQLLAS
-465 DLNLDAIPDFELRM
+465 NLNLDAIPDLEIRM
-479 NGCTNICALATWG
+479 NGCTNICAVATWA

-510 YTIWLP
+510 YTVWLP
-516 VKGKHEIDLQQG
+516 VKGKHELDLQQG
-528 YIAAKKIPAFVEDYL
+528 YIAAKKIPEFIEDYL
-543 RDVIAEQANYA
+543 RDVIAEQANYT
-554 DYYEYVAKRGVN
+554 DYYDYVAKRGVE
-566 IVKDLIA
+566 IVKELLT
-573 KYKEVAP
+573 KYKEIP
-580 YSEKPDTF
+580 TYNENPDTF
-588 FDFGDDEKF
+588 YDWGDDEKF

-623 EKRKEVEQLLENTPQ
+623 EKRKEVDGL
-638 GVPADLQ
+638 GVSTEDLAKL
-645 SAGKQAI
+645 SVKDKAKA
-652 SGGSK
+652 
-657 VPADLK
+657 
-663 SDGKQGTSKIE
+663 E

-692 GLDPRTDEDVYQG
+692 GLDPRTDDDVYNG
-705 FEKEFIAAGIIPQK
+705 FEKEFIEAGIIPQK
-719 FKVLTEKARNNESLI
+719 FKILTDKAHQNESLI
-734 SEKPLI
+734 QEKPLV

-759 FKLPAAQS
+759 FKVS
-767 PTDNTDNTDSKEK
+767 TDNADSKAKEEAK
-780 SAESA
+780 AVES
-785 KSARPKNGSEKEEK
+785 KVKETSEIEK
-799 SVSSVKSVGQKTG
+799 SVESVG
-812 SEKEEKSVSSV
+812 EN
-823 KSVGQKNTSEKE
+823 NT
-835 QKSVSSVKSARQK
+835 
-848 NTSEKE
+848 
-854 QKSSA
+854 
-859 GEPEAISPDVK
+859 EAIEPDVK

-879 MNFVKTKIALTPMQS
+879 MNFVKTKIALTPMKS
-894 GQILE
+894 GQLLE

-918 GHTILSTEKVE
+918 GHTVLSTEKVE
-929 NYWKVLIKKK
+929 NYWKVLIRKK

>member
-14 YTQSLIDQFKTG
+14 YTQSLIDQFKAG

-277 IDFEASALP
+277 IDFEAPALP
-286 LEHHKPSF
+286 LEHHKPNF
-294 SPLGEKEVK
+294 PPLKA
-303 SEERRVKNSNPL
+303 PT
-315 GVPADL
+315 D
-321 QSDGK
+321 
-326 QGTSKNE
+326 
-333 IIDVEAFETW
+333 FETW

-453 AIDGIAKQLLDS
+453 AIDGIAKQLLNS
-465 DLNLDAIPDFELRM
+465 NLNLDAIPDFELRM

-554 DYYEYVAKRGVN
+554 DYYDYVAKRGVN

-573 KYKEVAP
+573 KYKEIAP
-580 YSEKPDTF
+580 YSEEPDTF

-623 EKRKEVEQLLENTPQ
+623 EKQKEVEQLL
-638 GVPADLQ
+638 
-645 SAGKQAI
+645 
-652 SGGSK
+652 
-657 VPADLK
+657 
-663 SDGKQGTSKIE
+663 SDGKQNTDKIE

-692 GLDPRTDEDVYQG
+692 GLDPRTDEDVYNG

-719 FKVLTEKARNNESLI
+719 FKVLTDKARNNESLI
-734 SEKPLI
+734 EQKPLI

-759 FKLPAAQS
+759 FKLPA
-767 PTDNTDNTDSKEK
+767 EK
-780 SAESA
+780 TPVEQVA
-785 KSARPKNGSEKEEK
+785 EEK
-799 SVSSVKSVGQKTG
+799 TA
-812 SEKEEKSVSSV
+812 EEKAPAEQVSE
-823 KSVGQKNTSEKE
+823 EKAPAE
-835 QKSVSSVKSARQK
+835 KASAAEE
-848 NTSEKE
+848 TET
-854 QKSSA
+854 
-859 GEPEAISPDVK
+859 IVPDVK

>member
-1 MYRIPSTLNGDLD
+1 MYRIPSTLKGDLD
-14 YTQSLIDQFKTG
+14 YTQSLIDQFKAG

-98 DAIPAL
+98 DAVPAL
-104 KKLEKV
+104 RKLEKV

-130 SGLTADEEF
+130 SGLTAEEEF

-173 ATANYSYIADL
+173 DTANYSYIADL

-189 IKDGQRGFRVLIAG
+189 IKDGKRGFRVLIAG

-268 FEELKKDGS
+268 FEALKKDSS
-277 IDFEASALP
+277 IDFEAPALP

-294 SPLGEKEVK
+294 SPLSEKED
-303 SEERRVKNSNPL
+303 KNASTYF
-315 GVPADL
+315 DR
-321 QSDGK
+321 
-326 QGTSKNE
+326 
-333 IIDVEAFETW
+333 EAFETW

-405 IPEEYLTNIYA
+405 IPEEYLPDIYA
-416 FFKKLGVYQIDYP
+416 FFKKLGVYQVDYP

-453 AIDGIAKQLLDS
+453 AIDAIAKKLLSS

-510 YTIWLP
+510 YTVWLP
-516 VKGKHEIDLQQG
+516 VKGKHELDLQQG

-543 RDVIAEQANYA
+543 KDVIQEQPNYA
-554 DYYEYVAKRGVN
+554 DYYDYVAKRGAAF
-566 IVKDLIA
+566 IKELIA
-573 KYKEVAP
+573 KYKEIAP
-580 YSEKPDTF
+580 FTEEPDTF
-588 FDFGDDEKF
+588 YDFGDDEKF

-616 IDQDTIR
+616 IDQDNIR
-623 EKRKEVEQLLENTPQ
+623 EKRKEVDQLLQDKTLKESTAANQEQTN
-638 GVPADLQ
+638 
-645 SAGKQAI
+645 
-652 SGGSK
+652 K
-657 VPADLK
+657 V
-663 SDGKQGTSKIE
+663 E

-692 GLDPRTDEDVYQG
+692 GLDPRTDEDVYLG
-705 FEKEFIAAGIIPQK
+705 FEKEFIGAGIIPQK
-719 FKVLTEKARNNESLI
+719 FKILTDKARNNESLI
-734 SEKPLI
+734 ENKPLI

-767 PTDNTDNTDSKEK
+767 SAVLTDTKEK
-780 SAESA
+780 SASSA
-785 KSARPKNGSEKEEK
+785 KSVGQENATKTEAEK
-799 SVSSVKSVGQKTG
+799 SVSSVKSVGQENA
-812 SEKEEKSVSSV
+812 SEKPQEKSAGDTSSV
-823 KSVGQKNTSEKE
+823 
-835 QKSVSSVKSARQK
+835 
-848 NTSEKE
+848 
-854 QKSSA
+854 
-859 GEPEAISPDVK
+859 PDVK

-909 NVPGSVKNE
+909 NVPGSVKGE
-918 GHTILSTEKVE
+918 GHTILSTEKIE
-929 NYWKVLIKKK
+929 NYWKVLIRKK

>member
-14 YTQSLIDQFKTG
+14 YTQSLIDQFKAG

-277 IDFEASALP
+277 IDFEAPALP
-286 LEHHKPSF
+286 LEHHKPNF
-294 SPLGEKEVK
+294 
-303 SEERRVKNSNPL
+303 
-315 GVPADL
+315 PALKAPTD
-321 QSDGK
+321 
-326 QGTSKNE
+326 
-333 IIDVEAFETW
+333 FETW

-453 AIDGIAKQLLDS
+453 AIDGIAKQLLNS
-465 DLNLDAIPDFELRM
+465 NLNLDAIPDFELRM

-510 YTIWLP
+510 YTVWLP
-516 VKGKHEIDLQQG
+516 TKGKHEIDLQQG

-566 IVKDLIA
+566 IVKELIA
-573 KYKEVAP
+573 KYKEIAP
-580 YSEKPDTF
+580 YSEEPDTF

-623 EKRKEVEQLLENTPQ
+623 EKRKEVEQLLSE
-638 GVPADLQ
+638 
-645 SAGKQAI
+645 GKQDTA
-652 SGGSK
+652 
-657 VPADLK
+657 
-663 SDGKQGTSKIE
+663 KIE

-692 GLDPRTDEDVYQG
+692 GLDPRTDDDVYNG

-719 FKVLTEKARNNESLI
+719 FKILTNKARSNESLMA
-734 SEKPLI
+734 EKPLI

-759 FKLPAAQS
+759 FKLPAVQN

-780 SAESA
+780 SA
-785 KSARPKNGSEKEEK
+785 
-799 SVSSVKSVGQKTG
+799 GQKNR

-823 KSVGQKNTSEKE
+823 KSVGQKNTNE
-835 QKSVSSVKSARQK
+835 
-848 NTSEKE
+848 NE

-859 GEPEAISPDVK
+859 GEPGATSPDVK

>member
-14 YTQSLIDQFKTG
+14 YTQSLIDQFKAG

-277 IDFEASALP
+277 IDFEAPALP

-294 SPLGEKEVK
+294 SPLDA
-303 SEERRVKNSNPL
+303 PT
-315 GVPADL
+315 D
-321 QSDGK
+321 
-326 QGTSKNE
+326 
-333 IIDVEAFETW
+333 FETW

-453 AIDGIAKQLLDS
+453 AIDGIAKQLLNS

-580 YSEKPDTF
+580 YSEEPDTF

-616 IDQDTIR
+616 IDQDTIK
-623 EKRKEVEQLLENTPQ
+623 EKRKEVEQLE
-638 GVPADLQ
+638 D
-645 SAGKQAI
+645 
-652 SGGSK
+652 
-657 VPADLK
+657 
-663 SDGKQGTSKIE
+663 TSKIE

-692 GLDPRTDEDVYQG
+692 GLDPRTDDDVYNG
-705 FEKEFIAAGIIPQK
+705 FEKEFIAAGIIPKK
-719 FKVLTEKARNNESLI
+719 FKVLTDKARNNESLI

-767 PTDNTDNTDSKEK
+767 PTDFTDNTDSKEK

-785 KSARPKNGSEKEEK
+785 KSARPK
-799 SVSSVKSVGQKTG
+799 TG
-812 SEKEEKSVSSV
+812 SENEEKSVSSV
-823 KSVGQKNTSEKE
+823 KSVGQKNTSE
-835 QKSVSSVKSARQK
+835 
-848 NTSEKE
+848 NE

>member
-14 YTQSLIDQFKTG
+14 YTQSLIDQFKAG

-277 IDFEASALP
+277 IDFEAPALP
-286 LEHHKPSF
+286 LEHHKPNF
-294 SPLGEKEVK
+294 PPLKA
-303 SEERRVKNSNPL
+303 PT
-315 GVPADL
+315 D
-321 QSDGK
+321 
-326 QGTSKNE
+326 
-333 IIDVEAFETW
+333 FETW

-453 AIDGIAKQLLDS
+453 AIDGIAKQLLNS
-465 DLNLDAIPDFELRM
+465 NLNLDAIPDFELRM

-554 DYYEYVAKRGVN
+554 DYYDYVAKRGVN
-566 IVKDLIA
+566 IVKELIA

-580 YSEKPDTF
+580 YSEEPDTF

-616 IDQDTIR
+616 IDQDSIR
-623 EKRKEVEQLLENTPQ
+623 EKRKEVELLMGNTPQ

-645 SAGKQAI
+645 SDGKQA
-652 SGGSK
+652 
-657 VPADLK
+657 
-663 SDGKQGTSKIE
+663 TSKIE

-692 GLDPRTDEDVYQG
+692 GLDPRTDEDVYNG
-705 FEKEFIAAGIIPQK
+705 FEKKFIAAGIIPQK
-719 FKVLTEKARNNESLI
+719 FKVLTDKARNNESLI
-734 SEKPLI
+734 EQKPLI

-759 FKLPAAQS
+759 FKLTA
-767 PTDNTDNTDSKEK
+767 EK
-780 SAESA
+780 TPVEQIA
-785 KSARPKNGSEKEEK
+785 EEK
-799 SVSSVKSVGQKTG
+799 AA
-812 SEKEEKSVSSV
+812 EEKAPAEQVSE
-823 KSVGQKNTSEKE
+823 EKAPAE
-835 QKSVSSVKSARQK
+835 KASAAEE
-848 NTSEKE
+848 TET
-854 QKSSA
+854 
-859 GEPEAISPDVK
+859 IVPDVK

>member
-14 YTQSLIDQFKTG
+14 YTQSLIDQFKAG

-58 GGLVTP
+58 GGLITP

-83 VTTRQEIQIHNVDIE
+83 ITTRQEIQIHNVDLQ
-98 DAIPAL
+98 DAVPAL

-120 TVRNMMVDDR
+120 TVRNMMVNDR
-130 SGLTADEEF
+130 SGLTAEEEF

-173 ATANYSYIADL
+173 EDANFSCIADL

-189 IKDGQRGFRVLIAG
+189 IKDGKRGFRVLIAG

-217 FLPEKDLYRA
+217 FLPEIDLYRA

-237 YGNRRNRHKARMRYV
+237 YGNRRNRHKARMRYI
-252 FYKYGTEEAK
+252 FYKYGSEEAK

-268 FEELKKDGS
+268 FKELKKDGS
-277 IDFEASALP
+277 IDFYAPALP
-286 LEHHKPSF
+286 LEHHHPNF
-294 SPLGEKEVK
+294 SSAEDN
-303 SEERRVKNSNPL
+303 SEEFKKW
-315 GVPADL
+315 
-321 QSDGK
+321 K
-326 QGTSKNE
+326 Q
-333 IIDVEAFETW
+333 
-343 KRRYAH
+343 RYAH
-349 KQTNAEGLKENLWYA
+349 KQTNSEGLKENLWYA
-364 YIPLRHGNNSTDFFA
+364 YIPLKHGNNSTDFFA
-379 EVAEY
+379 EVAAY
-384 LGNYGNDVIRFT
+384 LANYGNDVIRFT

-405 IPEEYLTNIYA
+405 IPEEYLPNIYQ
-416 FFKKLGVYQIDYP
+416 FFKKLGIYQVDYP

-453 AIDGIAKQLLDS
+453 AIDAIAKQLLAS
-465 DLNLDAIPDFELRM
+465 DLNLDAIPDLEIRM
-479 NGCTNICALATWG
+479 NGCTNICAVATWA

-510 YTIWLP
+510 YTVWLP
-516 VKGKHEIDLQQG
+516 VKGKHELDLQQG
-528 YIAAKKIPAFVEDYL
+528 YIAAKKIPEFIEDYL

-554 DYYEYVAKRGVN
+554 DYYDYVAKRGVDT
-566 IVKDLIA
+566 VKQLLA
-573 KYKEVAP
+573 KYKELP
-580 YSEKPDTF
+580 SYKENPDTF
-588 FDFGDDEKF
+588 FDWGDDEKF

-623 EKRKEVEQLLENTPQ
+623 EKRKEVDEILSSED
-638 GVPADLQ
+638 A
-645 SAGKQAI
+645 
-652 SGGSK
+652 
-657 VPADLK
+657 
-663 SDGKQGTSKIE
+663 E

-692 GLDPRTDEDVYQG
+692 GLDPRTDDDVYNG
-705 FEKEFIAAGIIPQK
+705 FEKEFIEAGIIPQK
-719 FKVLTEKARNNESLI
+719 FKVLTDKARKNEALI
-734 SEKPLI
+734 AEKTLI
-740 DELADLLNDLYQN
+740 YELADLLNDLYKN

-759 FKLPAAQS
+759 FKLPA
-767 PTDNTDNTDSKEK
+767 
-780 SAESA
+780 
-785 KSARPKNGSEKEEK
+785 EKESSPDK
-799 SVSSVKSVGQKTG
+799 SLNKAVKDPNKFRINSDD
-812 SEKEEKSVSSV
+812 
-823 KSVGQKNTSEKE
+823 NI
-835 QKSVSSVKSARQK
+835 
-848 NTSEKE
+848 
-854 QKSSA
+854 KSS
-859 GEPEAISPDVK
+859 GENNTEVIGPDVK

-879 MNFVKTKIALTPMQS
+879 MNFVKTKIALTPMKS
-894 GQILE
+894 GQLLE

-918 GHTILSTEKVE
+918 GHTVLSTEKVD
-929 NYWKVLIKKK
+929 NYWKVLIRKK

>member
-14 YTQSLIDQFKTG
+14 YTQSLIDQFKAG

-184 GLQAR
+184 GLQAQ

-277 IDFEASALP
+277 IDFEAPALP
-286 LEHHKPSF
+286 LEHHKPNF
-294 SPLGEKEVK
+294 PPLKA
-303 SEERRVKNSNPL
+303 PT
-315 GVPADL
+315 D
-321 QSDGK
+321 
-326 QGTSKNE
+326 
-333 IIDVEAFETW
+333 FETW

-384 LGNYGNDVIRFT
+384 LCNYGNDVIRFT

-453 AIDGIAKQLLDS
+453 AIDGIAKQLLNS

-580 YSEKPDTF
+580 YSEEPDTF

-623 EKRKEVEQLLENTPQ
+623 EKRKEVEQLLGNIPQ

-645 SAGKQAI
+645 S
-652 SGGSK
+652 
-657 VPADLK
+657 
-663 SDGKQGTSKIE
+663 DGKQETSKIE

-692 GLDPRTDEDVYQG
+692 GLDPRTDEDVYNG

-719 FKVLTEKARNNESLI
+719 FKVLTDKARNNESLI
-734 SEKPLI
+734 AEKPLI

-759 FKLPAAQS
+759 FKLPAVQS
-767 PTDNTDNTDSKEK
+767 PTDFTDNTDSKEK
-780 SAESA
+780 SAGQKNRSEDEDKSVSSV
-785 KSARPKNGSEKEEK
+785 KSAGQKNRSEDEDKSVSSVKSVGQRNRSENEEK
-799 SVSSVKSVGQKTG
+799 SVSSVKSVGQK
-812 SEKEEKSVSSV
+812 S
-823 KSVGQKNTSEKE
+823 TSE
-835 QKSVSSVKSARQK
+835 
-848 NTSEKE
+848 NE

>member
-14 YTQSLIDQFKTG
+14 YTQSLIDQFKAG

-277 IDFEASALP
+277 IDFEAPALP
-286 LEHHKPSF
+286 LEHHKPNF
-294 SPLGEKEVK
+294 PPLKVWNET
-303 SEERRVKNSNPL
+303 PL

-326 QGTSKNE
+326 QRTSKNE
-333 IIDVEAFETW
+333 IIDSEAFETW

-405 IPEEYLTNIYA
+405 IPEEYLTNIYG

-453 AIDGIAKQLLDS
+453 AIDGITKQLLDS

-528 YIAAKKIPAFVEDYL
+528 YIAAKKIPVFVEDYL

-573 KYKEVAP
+573 KYKEIAP
-580 YSEKPDTF
+580 YSEEPDTF

-623 EKRKEVEQLLENTPQ
+623 EKRKEVELLMGNTPQ
-638 GVPADLQ
+638 DVPADLQ
-645 SAGKQAI
+645 S
-652 SGGSK
+652 
-657 VPADLK
+657 
-663 SDGKQGTSKIE
+663 DGKQETSKIE

-692 GLDPRTDEDVYQG
+692 GLDPRTDDDVYNG
-705 FEKEFIAAGIIPQK
+705 FEKEFIAADIIPQK
-719 FKVLTEKARNNESLI
+719 FKVLTNKARNSESLI
-734 SEKPLI
+734 AEKPLI

-759 FKLPAAQS
+759 FKLPAVQS
-767 PTDNTDNTDSKEK
+767 PTDFTDNTNSKEK
-780 SAESA
+780 SVESNSDEEKSA
-785 KSARPKNGSEKEEK
+785 KSARLKNRSENEEE
-799 SVSSVKSVGQKTG
+799 SVSSVKSVGQKSR
-812 SEKEEKSVSSV
+812 SE
-823 KSVGQKNTSEKE
+823 N
-835 QKSVSSVKSARQK
+835 
-848 NTSEKE
+848 E

-929 NYWKVLIKKK
+929 NYWKVLIRKK